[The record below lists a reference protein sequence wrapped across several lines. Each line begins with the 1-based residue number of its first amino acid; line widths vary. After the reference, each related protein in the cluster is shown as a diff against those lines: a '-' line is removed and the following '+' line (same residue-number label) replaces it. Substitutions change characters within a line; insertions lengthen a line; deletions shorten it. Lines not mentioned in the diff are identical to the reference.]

1 MSDEHVATLDEDAL
15 FSPQE
20 PQGRA
25 PTGLRWRAIGAFL
38 ITLLVVIGV
47 LGILPTAVIS
57 MVNELRGQEE
67 NPVYDV
73 FTGQEIDPSQRFS
86 GETAFVN
93 VTVTNIDETT
103 RIATLRISGDRIC
116 ERLCPPVTG
125 TFYSLGNESARR
137 RGLPPS
143 ASVTV
148 PGESGPYTFT
158 IQLPVTG
165 TPQRY
170 PFDDYT
176 LVLGA
181 IVSAKLP
188 NGTVD
193 INNQKQLIENNVSM
207 TLEDGVSRL
216 NMLPPEPVDPAA
228 VRSPT
233 DPVSFVLVD
242 RLQWQ
247 RPQYLRILT
256 VLLVILISCSGLF
269 ALGLRTLPE
278 LVLGIGGLIL
288 GIWGVRSVVVQTPLP
303 DVTFIDLMLGFV
315 ILVLLLALSIRATRY
330 FYSISGLKEWWQS
343 RQASSGA
350 AEMPPGPPPT

>member
-1 MSDEHVATLDEDAL
+1 MSDEHVATPDEDAL
-15 FSPQE
+15 FSPLE
-20 PQGRA
+20 PLGDA
-25 PTGLRWRAIGAFL
+25 STGLRWRAVAAFF
-38 ITLLVVIGV
+38 ITLFVVIGV
-47 LGILPTAVIS
+47 LGILPTAIIS

-73 FTGQEIDPSQRFS
+73 FTGQEIDPAQRFS
-86 GETAFVN
+86 GNTAFVN
-93 VTVTNIDETT
+93 VTVTNIDEAS

-116 ERLCPPVTG
+116 DRLCPPVIG
-125 TFYSLGNESARR
+125 TFYSLGNEAAKR

-148 PGESGPYTFT
+148 PGEDGPYTYT
-158 IQLPVTG
+158 IQLPVSG

-176 LVLGA
+176 LLLGA
-181 IVSAKLP
+181 IVTAKLP
-188 NGTVD
+188 NGTID

-228 VRSPT
+228 VRAPT

-256 VLLVILISCSGLF
+256 VLLVILISASGLF

-278 LVLGIGGLIL
+278 LVLGIGGIIL

-303 DVTFIDLMLGFV
+303 DVTLIDLMLGFV
-315 ILVLLLALSIRATRY
+315 ILVLLLALSFRATRY

-343 RQASSGA
+343 KRGTKRSDAQPAQ
-350 AEMPPGPPPT
+350 PPA

>member
-1 MSDEHVATLDEDAL
+1 MSDEHAASPLEDAL
-15 FSPQE
+15 FSPLE
-20 PQGRA
+20 SPAAPQ
-25 PTGLRWRAIGAFL
+25 GLRWRAVGAFI

-57 MVNELRGQEE
+57 MVNELRGQDE

-73 FTGQEIDPSQRFS
+73 FTGQEIDPGQRFS
-86 GETAFVN
+86 GNTAFVN
-93 VTVTNIDETT
+93 VTVTEIDEAS
-103 RIATLRISGDRIC
+103 RVATLRISGDRIC
-116 ERLCPPVTG
+116 DAICPPVIG
-125 TFYSLGNESARR
+125 SFYSLGNDAAKR

-158 IQLPVTG
+158 IQLPVSG

-193 INNQKQLIENNVSM
+193 INNRKQLIENNVSM

-216 NMLPPEPVDPAA
+216 NMLPPEPVDPAS

-256 VLLVILISCSGLF
+256 VLLVVLISASGIF

-278 LVLGIGGLIL
+278 LVLGIGGIIL

-303 DVTFIDLMLGFV
+303 DVTLIDLMLGFV
-315 ILVLLLALSIRATRY
+315 ILVLLLALSVRATRY
-330 FYSISGLKEWWQS
+330 FYSISGLKEWWQDRKGPS
-343 RQASSGA
+343 
-350 AEMPPGPPPT
+350 AEPEAQHAQPPA

>member
-1 MSDEHVATLDEDAL
+1 MSDEHVSTPDEDAL
-15 FSPQE
+15 FSPLE
-20 PQGRA
+20 PPGDA
-25 PTGLRWRAIGAFL
+25 PTGLRWRAVAAFF
-38 ITLLVVIGV
+38 ITLFVVIGV
-47 LGILPTAVIS
+47 LGILPTAIIS

-73 FTGQEIDPSQRFS
+73 FTGQEIDPAQRFS
-86 GETAFVN
+86 GNTAFVN
-93 VTVTNIDETT
+93 LTVTNIDEAS

-116 ERLCPPVTG
+116 GPICPPVIG
-125 TFYSLGNESARR
+125 TFYSLGNDAAKR

-148 PGESGPYTFT
+148 PGEDGPYTYT
-158 IQLPVTG
+158 IQLPVSG

-176 LVLGA
+176 LLLGA

-278 LVLGIGGLIL
+278 LVLGIGGIIL

-303 DVTFIDLMLGFV
+303 DVTLIDLMLGFV
-315 ILVLLLALSIRATRY
+315 ILVLLLALSIRATRH
-330 FYSISGLKEWWQS
+330 FYAISGLKDWWQS
-343 RQASSGA
+343 KRKRPVSSG
-350 AEMPPGPPPT
+350 